1 MIHSPR
7 PDRPARHSGALRI
20 GRLRGTALVSAA
32 VALVAGLLV
41 ATPAQAVEYP
51 SWADVEA
58 AKGNTQAAAA
68 QVENILG
75 LIDDLQS
82 EVAAAQELAQQ
93 RGDEYFAAQQDFDDA
108 SDTASTLEA
117 KATESADQADAA
129 TQQAGLLA
137 AQLYRTTGTDLSV
150 NIFLDGEGGK
160 ADDLLGRIGNM
171 TKLVERSNA
180 IYEQAS
186 TTKNTAESLGDQA
199 RIAAAERE
207 KLRLAAE
214 SKLAEATAAQAA
226 SEAALTEQQNQSI
239 VLEQQLAA
247 LRDTES
253 ATVADYEAGVAARE
267 AERLRKLAEEEA
279 ARQAQAELAR
289 QQAAAA
295 RQAAA
300 AAAAAAPSRG
310 SSGGGYSAP
319 AAPAPAPGGGSTAV
333 SDSGWVRPAAGR
345 ITGTFGPRGSLSTG
359 GGSTSSYHRGTD
371 IAGGCGIP
379 ILAAHSGTVTYAGWF
394 GTYGNWIEI
403 DHGSGISTGYAHI
416 MPGGIY
422 VKVGQRVEA
431 GQQIA
436 AVGTTGASTGCHLH
450 YETRVNG
457 SAVDAQPFMAARG
470 VTLG

>member
-1 MIHSPR
+1 MIHSSR
-7 PDRPARHSGALRI
+7 RNRPARRSGAPRI

-68 QVENILG
+68 QVDSILS
-75 LIDDLQS
+75 LIDGLQS
-82 EVAAAQELAQQ
+82 EVAAAQQVAEQ
-93 RGDEYFAAQQDFDDA
+93 RGEEYFAAQQDFDDA
-108 SDTASTLEA
+108 SDRATELEA
-117 KATESADQADAA
+117 KATASADQADAA

-186 TTKNTAESLGDQA
+186 TTKNAAESLGDQA
-199 RIAAAERE
+199 KVAQAERE
-207 KLRLAAE
+207 KLRVAAE
-214 SKLAEATAAQAA
+214 AKLAEATAAQAA

-253 ATVADYEAGVAARE
+253 TTVADYEAGVAARE
-267 AERLRKLAEEEA
+267 AERQRILAEQEA
-279 ARQAQAELAR
+279 ARQAQAEIAR

-295 RQAAA
+295 REAAA

-310 SSGGGYSAP
+310 SGGGGGYSAP
-319 AAPAPAPGGGSTAV
+319 VAPSPGGGSTAV
-333 SDSGWVRPAAGR
+333 GDSGWVRPAAGR

-379 ILAAHSGTVTYAGWF
+379 IFAAHSGTVTYAGWF

-403 DHGSGISTGYAHI
+403 SNGDGISTGYAHI

-422 VKVGQRVEA
+422 VSVGQRVEA

-457 SAVDAQPFMAARG
+457 TAVDAQPFMAARG

>member
-7 PDRPARHSGALRI
+7 RNRPARRSGAPRI

-68 QVENILG
+68 QVDSILS
-75 LIDDLQS
+75 LIDGLQS
-82 EVAAAQELAQQ
+82 EVAAAQQVAQQ
-93 RGDEYFAAQQDFDDA
+93 RGDEYFAAQDAFDKA
-108 SDTASTLEA
+108 SDEASELEA
-117 KATESADQADAA
+117 KATASADEADAA

-186 TTKNTAESLGDQA
+186 TTKNTAESLGAQA
-199 RIAAAERE
+199 KVAEAARE
-207 KLRLAAE
+207 ELRVAAE

-226 SEAALTEQQNQSI
+226 SEAALTEQQNQSV

-253 ATVADYEAGVAARE
+253 TTVAEYEAGVAARE
-267 AERLRKLAEEEA
+267 AERLQRLADEEA
-279 ARQAQAELAR
+279 ARQAQAEIAR

-295 RQAAA
+295 RD
-300 AAAAAAPSRG
+300 AAAAAAPARG

-319 AAPAPAPGGGSTAV
+319 AAPSPGGGSTAV
-333 SDSGWVRPAAGR
+333 SDSGWVRPASGR

-379 ILAAHSGTVTYAGWF
+379 IFAAHSGTVTYAGWF

-403 DHGSGISTGYAHI
+403 SNGDGISTGYAHI

-422 VKVGQRVEA
+422 VSVGQRVEA

-457 SAVDAQPFMAARG
+457 TAVDAQPFMAARG

>member
-1 MIHSPR
+1 MIHSSR
-7 PDRPARHSGALRI
+7 RNRPARRSGAPRI

-68 QVENILG
+68 QVDSILS
-75 LIDDLQS
+75 LIDGLQS
-82 EVAAAQELAQQ
+82 EVAAAQQVAEQ
-93 RGDEYFAAQQDFDDA
+93 RGEEYFAAQQDFDDA
-108 SDTASTLEA
+108 SDRASELEA
-117 KATESADQADAA
+117 KATASADQADAA

-199 RIAAAERE
+199 KVAQAERE
-207 KLRLAAE
+207 KLRVAAE

-253 ATVADYEAGVAARE
+253 TTVADYEAGVAARE
-267 AERLRKLAEEEA
+267 AERQRILAEQEA

-289 QQAAAA
+289 QRAAAA
-295 RQAAA
+295 REAAA

-310 SSGGGYSAP
+310 SGGGGGYSAP
-319 AAPAPAPGGGSTAV
+319 VAPSPGGGSTAV
-333 SDSGWVRPAAGR
+333 SDSGWVLPASGR

-379 ILAAHSGTVTYAGWF
+379 IFAAHSGTVTYAGWF

-403 DHGSGISTGYAHI
+403 SNGDGISTGYAHI

-422 VKVGQRVEA
+422 VSVGQRVEA

-457 SAVDAQPFMAARG
+457 TAVDAQPFMAARG

>member
-7 PDRPARHSGALRI
+7 RNRPARRSGAPRI

-68 QVENILG
+68 QVDSILS
-75 LIDDLQS
+75 LIDGLQS
-82 EVAAAQELAQQ
+82 EVAAAQQVAQQ
-93 RGDEYFAAQQDFDDA
+93 RGDEYFAAQDAFDKA
-108 SDTASTLEA
+108 SDEANELEA
-117 KATESADQADAA
+117 KATASADEADAA

-199 RIAAAERE
+199 KVAQAERE
-207 KLRLAAE
+207 KLRVAAE

-253 ATVADYEAGVAARE
+253 TTVAEYEAGVAARE
-267 AERLRKLAEEEA
+267 AERLQRLADEEA
-279 ARQAQAELAR
+279 ARQAQAEIAR

-295 RQAAA
+295 RE
-300 AAAAAAPSRG
+300 AAAAAAPARG

-319 AAPAPAPGGGSTAV
+319 AAPSPGGGSTAV
-333 SDSGWVRPAAGR
+333 SDSGWVRPASGR

-379 ILAAHSGTVTYAGWF
+379 IFAAHSGTVTYAGWF

-403 DHGSGISTGYAHI
+403 SNGDGISTGYAHI

-422 VKVGQRVEA
+422 VSVGQRVEA
-431 GQQIA
+431 GEQIA
-436 AVGTTGASTGCHLH
+436 SVGTTGASTGCHLH

-457 SAVDAQPFMAARG
+457 TAVDAQPFMAARG

>member
-1 MIHSPR
+1 MIHSSR
-7 PDRPARHSGALRI
+7 RNRPARRSGAPRI

-68 QVENILG
+68 QVDSILS
-75 LIDDLQS
+75 LIDGLQS
-82 EVAAAQELAQQ
+82 EVAAAQQVAEQ
-93 RGDEYFAAQQDFDDA
+93 RGEEYFAAQQDFDDA
-108 SDTASTLEA
+108 SDRATELEA
-117 KATESADQADAA
+117 KATASADQADAA

-199 RIAAAERE
+199 KVAQAERE
-207 KLRLAAE
+207 KLRVAAE
-214 SKLAEATAAQAA
+214 AKLAEATAAQAA

-253 ATVADYEAGVAARE
+253 TTVAEYEAGVAARE
-267 AERLRKLAEEEA
+267 AERQRILAEQEA

-295 RQAAA
+295 REAAA

-310 SSGGGYSAP
+310 SGGGGGYSAP
-319 AAPAPAPGGGSTAV
+319 VAPSPGGGSTVV

-403 DHGSGISTGYAHI
+403 SNGDGISTGYAHI

-422 VKVGQRVEA
+422 VSVGQRVEA

-457 SAVDAQPFMAARG
+457 TAVDAQPFMAARG

>member
-1 MIHSPR
+1 MIHSSR
-7 PDRPARHSGALRI
+7 RNRPARRSGAPRI

-68 QVENILG
+68 QVDSILS
-75 LIDDLQS
+75 LIDGLQS
-82 EVAAAQELAQQ
+82 EVAAAQQVAEQ
-93 RGDEYFAAQQDFDDA
+93 RGEEYFAAQQDFDDA
-108 SDTASTLEA
+108 SDRATELEA
-117 KATESADQADAA
+117 KATASADQADAA

-199 RIAAAERE
+199 KVAQAERE
-207 KLRLAAE
+207 KLRVAAE
-214 SKLAEATAAQAA
+214 AKLAEATAAQAA

-253 ATVADYEAGVAARE
+253 TTVAEYEAGVAARE
-267 AERLRKLAEEEA
+267 AERQRILAEQEA
-279 ARQAQAELAR
+279 ARQQQAEIAR

-295 RQAAA
+295 REAAA

-310 SSGGGYSAP
+310 SGSGYSAP
-319 AAPAPAPGGGSTAV
+319 VAPSPGGGSTAV
-333 SDSGWVRPAAGR
+333 SDSGWVRPASGR

-379 ILAAHSGTVTYAGWF
+379 IFAAHSGTVTYAGWF

-403 DHGSGISTGYAHI
+403 SNGDGISTGYAHI

-422 VKVGQRVEA
+422 VSVGQRVEA

-457 SAVDAQPFMAARG
+457 TAVDAQPFMAARG

>member
-1 MIHSPR
+1 M
-7 PDRPARHSGALRI
+7 

-68 QVENILG
+68 QVDSILS
-75 LIDDLQS
+75 LIDGLQS
-82 EVAAAQELAQQ
+82 EVAAAQQVAEQ
-93 RGDEYFAAQQDFDDA
+93 RGEEYFAAQQDFDDA
-108 SDTASTLEA
+108 SDRATELEA
-117 KATESADQADAA
+117 KATASADQADAA

-199 RIAAAERE
+199 KVAQAERE
-207 KLRLAAE
+207 KLRVAAE
-214 SKLAEATAAQAA
+214 AKLAEATAAQAA

-253 ATVADYEAGVAARE
+253 TTVAEYEAGVAARE
-267 AERLRKLAEEEA
+267 AERQRILAEQEA
-279 ARQAQAELAR
+279 ARQAQAEIAR

-295 RQAAA
+295 REAAA

-310 SSGGGYSAP
+310 SGNGYSAP
-319 AAPAPAPGGGSTAV
+319 VAPSPGGGSTAV

-379 ILAAHSGTVTYAGWF
+379 IFAAHSGTVTYAGWF

-403 DHGSGISTGYAHI
+403 SNGDGISTGYAHI

-422 VKVGQRVEA
+422 VSVGQRVEA
-431 GQQIA
+431 GEQIA

-457 SAVDAQPFMAARG
+457 TAVDAQPFMAARG